1 MVGEHVGRR
10 VLMQADMHTRL
21 GDSRHVVAYTIA
33 GGDAINVVFIH
44 PEPSDPSTWR
54 QETALEDMKREF
66 AGWDFRRVKYH
77 VQQDGQ
83 LLTDCRI
90 TKLISLIDQTLKW
103 PMMAS
108 QGLDRWVSES
118 NKVVII
124 GDAAH
129 AMLPFMSQ
137 GMKLPARI
145 ADCC

>member
-1 MVGEHVGRR
+1 MAGEHVGRR

-66 AGWDFRRVKYH
+66 AGWDFR
-77 VQQDGQ
+77 
-83 LLTDCRI
+83 I